1 MLQGKLK
8 KKTKRKQ
15 LNQNSRLSLTIHQAK
30 SMQSEMIGEEFQS
43 KMASA
48 EEEEETETRNEKNSL
63 EYRDDLEQKI
73 IEEG

>member
-1 MLQGKLK
+1 
-8 KKTKRKQ
+8 
-15 LNQNSRLSLTIHQAK
+15 
-30 SMQSEMIGEEFQS
+30 MQSEMIGEEFQS